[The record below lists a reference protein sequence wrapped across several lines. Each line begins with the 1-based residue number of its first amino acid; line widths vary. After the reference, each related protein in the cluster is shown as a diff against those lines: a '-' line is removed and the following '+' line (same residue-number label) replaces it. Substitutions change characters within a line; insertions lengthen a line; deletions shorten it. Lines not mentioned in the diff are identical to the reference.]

1 MTLNFL
7 LLTARPCKSLRALQ
21 CATFI
26 FGGNVPSAGKEN
38 ILGRNRNL
46 WKLED
51 QFQTNKQALG
61 VGCIFFPLY
70 HLQCHLK
77 LAGLFL
83 SIPKHKRVK
92 NLLKINVLLEMV
104 TQLQENIVFYVT

>member
-7 LLTARPCKSLRALQ
+7 LLTARPCKSLRALLAAEVRKTQ

-38 ILGRNRNL
+38 ILGGNRNL

-51 QFQTNKQALG
+51 QFQTNKQVLG
-61 VGCIFFPLY
+61 VGCIFFLY

-77 LAGLFL
+77 LVGLFL
-83 SIPKHKRVK
+83 SIPKQTSEK
-92 NLLKINVLLEMV
+92 
-104 TQLQENIVFYVT
+104 

>member
-38 ILGRNRNL
+38 ILGGNRNL

-51 QFQTNKQALG
+51 QFQTNKQGLG
-61 VGCIFFPLY
+61 VGCIFFPI
-70 HLQCHLK
+70 
-77 LAGLFL
+77 
-83 SIPKHKRVK
+83 SPTVP
-92 NLLKINVLLEMV
+92 LKISW
-104 TQLQENIVFYVT
+104 IIS